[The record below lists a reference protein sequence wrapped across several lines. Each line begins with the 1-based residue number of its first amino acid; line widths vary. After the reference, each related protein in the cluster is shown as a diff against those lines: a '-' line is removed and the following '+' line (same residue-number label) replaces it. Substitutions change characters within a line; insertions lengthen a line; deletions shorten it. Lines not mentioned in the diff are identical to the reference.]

1 MKKFIA
7 IISMLLSFGAIA
19 GEKTVS
25 FSYSGIE
32 SYGRSYYACD
42 YVEYQTE
49 KMLELFGATQIDVRC
64 TGGIQH
70 GSMWPV
76 SVRATFDVPAIMGN
90 EVAKVEKVQGDFSR
104 PACGLNTTI
113 VKRLLPSF
121 TNVKVLKKSDSCAF
135 ASSNYSYT
143 FEIAK

>member
-1 MKKFIA
+1 MKKLIA
-7 IISMLLSFGAIA
+7 VITLVLSFSAFA
-19 GEKTVS
+19 EKKTVS
-25 FSYSGIE
+25 FTYSGIE

-49 KMLELFGATQIDVRC
+49 KMLELFGATQIDVSC
-64 TGGIQH
+64 SGGIQF

-76 SVRATFDVPAIMGN
+76 SIRATFEAPTLVGN
-90 EVAKVEKVQGDFSR
+90 EVAEVKKIEGDFSR

-121 TNVKVLKKSDSCAF
+121 SNVKVVKKSDSCAF

-143 FEIAK
+143 FEIIK